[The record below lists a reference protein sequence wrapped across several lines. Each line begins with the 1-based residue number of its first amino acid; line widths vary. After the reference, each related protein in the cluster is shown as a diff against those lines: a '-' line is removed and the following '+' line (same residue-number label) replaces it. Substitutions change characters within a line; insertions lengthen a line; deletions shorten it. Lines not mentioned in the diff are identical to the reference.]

1 MAGHRNSHG
10 KRHSDYTENGG
21 SKRRN
26 PGDDSYAP
34 GPDDTVYRYLC
45 ASRKIGSIIGRGGE
59 IAKQLRTETQAKI
72 RIGESV
78 PGCEER
84 VITIFSSSRETNT
97 IDDTEDKVCPA
108 QDALFRVHERLASD
122 EGPGHED
129 SEEVLPQVTVRLLV
143 PSDQIGCIIGK
154 GGHIIQGIRSETG
167 AQIRVLS
174 NDHMPACAINGD
186 ELLQVGHYP
195 TSIPTLPK
203 LGMSMSNLTF
213 CIMLV
218 ISGDAIVVRKALRQ
232 VSSRLHDNP
241 SKSHHLL
248 ASSLTQPYP
257 GSSHLG
263 SSSTAPVV
271 GITPLI
277 PAFGGYKG
285 DVAGDWPSGYHS
297 RRDESSAREFSLRL
311 LCAAANVGGVIGKGG
326 GIIKQIRQES
336 GAFIKVD
343 SSNPGAEDDC
353 IITVSAKEFFEDPV
367 SPTIDAAVRLQPRCS
382 EKSDAESAEPS
393 YTTRLLVSTS
403 RIGCL
408 IGKGGSIITEIRR
421 TSRANIRILSKENVP
436 KVAAEDEEMV
446 QISGGLDV
454 ARHALV
460 QIATRLKANFFER
473 EGALSAFP
481 PVIPYH
487 PLPAGVSDEPKYIG
501 RDTKPVGH
509 YLYSSGFRASDDMI
523 PSDSYGSYSSS
534 QAPGGGY
541 GAYSGYSGR
550 STSSGLS
557 GHSSLPYGKRHG
569 Y

>member
-10 KRHSDYTENGG
+10 KRHSDYAENGG
-21 SKRRN
+21 GKRRN
-26 PGDDSYAP
+26 PGDDTYAP

-59 IAKQLRTETQAKI
+59 IAKQLRNETQAKI

-78 PGCEER
+78 PGCDER
-84 VITIFSSSRETNT
+84 VITIFSSSRETNSLE
-97 IDDTEDKVCPA
+97 DTEDKVCPA
-108 QDALFRVHERLASD
+108 QDALFRVHERLATD
-122 EGPGHED
+122 DGPGHED

-154 GGHIIQGIRSETG
+154 GGHIIQGIRGETG

-174 NDHMPACAINGD
+174 NEHIPACAISGD
-186 ELLQVGHYP
+186 ELLQ
-195 TSIPTLPK
+195 
-203 LGMSMSNLTF
+203 
-213 CIMLV
+213 
-218 ISGDAIVVRKALRQ
+218 ISGDKSVVRKALLQ
-232 VSSRLHDNP
+232 VSTRLHDNP
-241 SKSHHLL
+241 SKSQHLL
-248 ASSLTQPYP
+248 VSSMAQSYP
-257 GSSHLG
+257 GSSHHLG

-271 GITPLI
+271 GITPVI
-277 PAFGGYKG
+277 PPYGGYKG
-285 DVAGDWPSGYHS
+285 DVAGDWPSIYQP
-297 RRDESSAREFSLRL
+297 RRDESTAKEFSLRF
-311 LCAAANVGGVIGKGG
+311 LCAPANIGGVIGKGG

-343 SSNPGAEDDC
+343 SSNSGDEDDC
-353 IITVSAKEFFEDPV
+353 IITVSAKEFFEDPI

-382 EKSDAESAEPS
+382 EKSDAESGEPS

-421 TSRANIRILSKENVP
+421 SSRANIRILSKENVP

-446 QISGGLDV
+446 QISGDLDV

-460 QIATRLKANFFER
+460 QITTRLKANFFER
-473 EGALSAFP
+473 ESAIAPFP

-487 PLPAGVSDEPKYIG
+487 PLPAGVSDETKYLG
-501 RDTKPVGH
+501 RDTKPAGH
-509 YLYSSGFRASDDMI
+509 YLYSSGYRASDDI
-523 PSDSYGSYSSS
+523 IRADTYATYGSS
-534 QAPGGGY
+534 QAAGGGY
-541 GAYSGYSGR
+541 GAYGGYSGR
-550 STSSGLS
+550 SSSSGFS

>member
-21 SKRRN
+21 GKRRN
-26 PGDDSYAP
+26 PGDDTYAP

-59 IAKQLRTETQAKI
+59 IAKQLRADTQAKI

-78 PGCEER
+78 HGCDER

-97 IDDTEDKVCPA
+97 IDDAEDKVCPA
-108 QDALFRVHERLASD
+108 QDALFRVHEKLTTD
-122 EGPGHED
+122 EGPGNED
-129 SEEVLPQVTVRLLV
+129 SEEASPQVIVRLLV

-154 GGHIIQGIRSETG
+154 GGHIIQGIRSDTG

-174 NDHMPACAINGD
+174 KDHIPACAINGD
-186 ELLQVGHYP
+186 ELLQ
-195 TSIPTLPK
+195 
-203 LGMSMSNLTF
+203 
-213 CIMLV
+213 
-218 ISGDAIVVRKALRQ
+218 ISGDPAVVRKALHQ
-232 VSSRLHDNP
+232 VSSRLHVNP
-241 SKSHHLL
+241 SRSQHLL
-248 ASSLTQPYP
+248 ASSLTQTYP

-271 GITPLI
+271 GIAPVISTY
-277 PAFGGYKG
+277 GGYKG
-285 DVAGDWPSGYHS
+285 DVAGDWPSIYQP
-297 RRDESSAREFSLRL
+297 RRDESSAKEFSLRL

-343 SSNPGAEDDC
+343 SSNSGPEDDC

-382 EKSDAESAEPS
+382 GKTDVDSGEPS

-421 TSRANIRILSKENVP
+421 SSRANIRILSKENVP

-446 QISGGLDV
+446 QISGDLDV

-460 QIATRLKANFFER
+460 QITTRLKANFFER
-473 EGALSAFP
+473 ESALAPFP
-481 PVIPYH
+481 PAIPYH
-487 PLPAGVSDEPKYIG
+487 PLPAVVSDEPKYLG
-501 RDTKPVGH
+501 RDTKPAGH
-509 YLYSSGFRASDDMI
+509 GYLYSSGYRPSDDLI
-523 PSDSYGSYSSS
+523 PADTYSNYSSS

-541 GAYSGYSGR
+541 GLYGGYSSR
-550 STSSGLS
+550 SGSSGLS
-557 GHSSLPYGKRHG
+557 GHSSIAYGKRHG

>member
-26 PGDDSYAP
+26 PGDDTYAP

-45 ASRKIGSIIGRGGE
+45 ASRKVGSIIGRGGE
-59 IAKQLRTETQAKI
+59 IAKQLRADTQAKI

-78 PGCEER
+78 PGCDER

-97 IDDTEDKVCPA
+97 IDDGEDKVCPA
-108 QDALFRVHERLASD
+108 QDALFRVHEKLTTD
-122 EGPGHED
+122 EGPGNED
-129 SEEVLPQVTVRLLV
+129 NEEASPQVTVRLLV

-154 GGHIIQGIRSETG
+154 GGHIIQGIRSDTG

-174 NDHMPACAINGD
+174 NDNIPACAINGD
-186 ELLQVGHYP
+186 ELLQ
-195 TSIPTLPK
+195 
-203 LGMSMSNLTF
+203 
-213 CIMLV
+213 
-218 ISGDAIVVRKALRQ
+218 ISGDAAVVRKALHQ

-241 SKSHHLL
+241 SRSQHLL
-248 ASSLTQPYP
+248 ASSLTQTYP

-271 GITPLI
+271 GIAPVI
-277 PAFGGYKG
+277 PTFGGYKG
-285 DVAGDWPSGYHS
+285 DVAGDWPSIYQP
-297 RRDESSAREFSLRL
+297 RRDESSAKEFSLRL

-343 SSNPGAEDDC
+343 SSNSGPEDDC

-382 EKSDAESAEPS
+382 EKTDADSGEPS

-421 TSRANIRILSKENVP
+421 SSRANIRILSKENVP

-446 QISGGLDV
+446 QISGDLDV

-460 QIATRLKANFFER
+460 QITTRLKANFFER
-473 EGALSAFP
+473 ESSLAPFP
-481 PVIPYH
+481 PAIPYH
-487 PLPAGVSDEPKYIG
+487 PLPAVVSDEPKYLG
-501 RDTKPVGH
+501 RDTKPSGH
-509 YLYSSGFRASDDMI
+509 GYLYSSGFRASDDLI
-523 PSDSYGSYSSS
+523 PGETYSNYSSS
-534 QAPGGGY
+534 QATGGGY
-541 GAYSGYSGR
+541 GPYSGYSSR
-550 STSSGLS
+550 SGSAGLS

>member
-10 KRHSDYTENGG
+10 KRHTDYAENGG
-21 SKRRN
+21 GKRRN
-26 PGDDSYAP
+26 PGDDTYAP

-59 IAKQLRTETQAKI
+59 IAKQLRNETQAKI

-78 PGCEER
+78 PGCDER

-97 IDDTEDKVCPA
+97 LEDAENKVCSA
-108 QDALFRVHERLASD
+108 QDALFRVHERLATD
-122 EGPGHED
+122 DGPGHED

-174 NDHMPACAINGD
+174 NDHIPACAISGD
-186 ELLQVGHYP
+186 ELLQ
-195 TSIPTLPK
+195 
-203 LGMSMSNLTF
+203 
-213 CIMLV
+213 
-218 ISGDAIVVRKALRQ
+218 ISGDAVVVKKALLQ

-241 SKSHHLL
+241 SRSHHLL
-248 ASSLTQPYP
+248 SSSLTQPYP

-271 GITPLI
+271 GLTPVI
-277 PAFGGYKG
+277 SPYGGYKG
-285 DVAGDWPSGYHS
+285 DVAGDWPSIYQPP
-297 RRDESSAREFSLRL
+297 RNESSAKEFSLRL

-343 SSNPGAEDDC
+343 SSSSGAEDDC

-382 EKSDAESAEPS
+382 EKSDSESGEPS

-421 TSRANIRILSKENVP
+421 SSRANIRILSKENVP

-446 QISGGLDV
+446 QISGDLDV
-454 ARHALV
+454 ARNALV
-460 QIATRLKANFFER
+460 QITTRLKANFFER
-473 EGALSAFP
+473 EGTLSALP
-481 PVIPYH
+481 PVVPYH
-487 PLPAGVSDEPKYIG
+487 PLPAGVSDEPRYLG
-501 RDTKPVGH
+501 RDPKPAGH
-509 YLYSSGFRASDDMI
+509 GYLYSSGYRASDDII
-523 PSDSYGSYSSS
+523 PADSYANYGSS
-534 QAPGGGY
+534 QASGGGY

-550 STSSGLS
+550 SSSSGLS
-557 GHSSLPYGKRHG
+557 GHNSLPYGKRHG